1 MITEFDQS
9 QDFDVGFEAPIEA
22 EVTVEQDSEIEVS
35 FEGAI
40 FMPVELSQ
48 NEEFECEF
56 EAGTSQTSDY
66 DGPYEVTPSESTQ
79 RLSTANKTLEQN
91 VIVNPVPDNYA
102 RMRWQGSVLI
112 IY

>member
-9 QDFDVGFEAPIEA
+9 QDFDVGFEEPTETDVA
-22 EVTVEQDSEIEVS
+22 VEQGHEIEVT
-35 FEGAI
+35 FENATI
-40 FMPVELSQ
+40 IPVELSQ
-48 NEEFECEF
+48 SEEFVCEF
-56 EAGTSQTSDY
+56 AGGERPSGDY
-66 DGPYEVTPSESTQ
+66 TGPYEVTPSESTQ

>member
-1 MITEFDQS
+1 MIAEFDQS

-66 DGPYEVTPSESTQ
+66 DGPYEVTPSRQ
-79 RLSTANKTLEQN
+79 RQQLATSNKILAHN
-91 VIVNPVPDNYA
+91 VIIEPIPSNYGLIT
-102 RMRWQGSVLI
+102 WNGSTLTVS
-112 IY
+112 